1 MIKKILITG
10 GSGFIGS
17 NLVNYFLK
25 KKIYKV
31 INVDKLNYSSTP
43 DKFKKFTVNVD
54 YKFIK
59 ADLSDK
65 KNFYKIL
72 IKHKPEIIFN
82 LAAETHDDRSIDS
95 PLNFIKNNIISS
107 LSLAETVKKFNLK
120 NKLRNIKLIH
130 ISTMEKDIMKTK
142 ESLPTLLDH
151 IDNV

>member
-1 MIKKILITG
+1 MVKKILITG

-25 KKIYKV
+25 K
-31 INVDKLNYSSTP
+31 TP

-82 LAAETHDDRSIDS
+82 LAAETHVDRSIDS

-120 NKLRNIKLIH
+120 N
-130 ISTMEKDIMKTK
+130 
-142 ESLPTLLDH
+142 
-151 IDNV
+151 